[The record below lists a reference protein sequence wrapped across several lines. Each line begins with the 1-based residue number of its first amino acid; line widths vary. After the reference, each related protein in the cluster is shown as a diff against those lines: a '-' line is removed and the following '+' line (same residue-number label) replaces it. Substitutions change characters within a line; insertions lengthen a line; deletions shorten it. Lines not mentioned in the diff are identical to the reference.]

1 MDGDRGTPPPPSR
14 HGWSGGQVALVAA
27 LTLLLGLATG
37 ALFAGGG
44 DGRSAPSPASSPGG
58 DTASTGPAPAS
69 PSDDAAGP
77 NDDTSEGGGA
87 VVVGNSVYI
96 ANYQSNTD
104 KSTEPF
110 DVDDGWEIRWEV
122 DAGTVTIELSDGEGD
137 LLEVIE
143 AEGRGQRAF
152 AEGGTYQLDID
163 TDGSRYG
170 VVVTD
175 GP

>member
-1 MDGDRGTPPPPSR
+1 M
-14 HGWSGGQVALVAA
+14 ALVAA

-37 ALFAGGG
+37 ALLTGGG
-44 DGRSAPSPASSPGG
+44 NGPSAPPPVPADSG
-58 DTASTGPAPAS
+58 DTASTGPAPPS
-69 PSDDAAGP
+69 PSDDPPAGR
-77 NDDTSEGGGA
+77 DDTSDGGGE
-87 VVVGNSVYI
+87 VVVGNSVYT
-96 ANYQSNTD
+96 ATYQSNTD

-122 DAGTVTIELSDGEGD
+122 DVGVVTIEVSDSD
-137 LLEVIE
+137 DDVVEVIE

-152 AEGGTYQLDID
+152 AEGGTYQIDID